1 MSIETLEKI
10 AKIFYALVLWAIAI
24 CILLIQ
30 IFIVKTFLPF
40 LSKDSVMEPFFYVI
54 SLFIFL
60 FLTVLITDF
69 LRRKIPRFYLLFVLF
84 AFAGLLLVT
93 IYITN

>member
-1 MSIETLEKI
+1 MSAEIIEKI
-10 AKIFYALVLWAIAI
+10 AKIFYAFVLWAIAI

-30 IFIVKTFLPF
+30 IFIVKTFLPS

-60 FLTVLITDF
+60 LLTVVITDF
-69 LRRKIPRFYLLFVLF
+69 LRRKIPRFYLLFILIAV
-84 AFAGLLLVT
+84 AGLLLAT

>member
-30 IFIVKTFLPF
+30 LFIVKTFLPS
-40 LSKDSVMEPFFYVI
+40 LSKDSVMEPFFYGI

-60 FLTVLITDF
+60 FLTVFITDF
-69 LRRKIPRFYLLFVLF
+69 LRRKIPRFYLLFVLL
-84 AFAGLLLVT
+84 AFIGLLLVT
-93 IYITN
+93 VYITN

>member
-1 MSIETLEKI
+1 MSVKTIEKV
-10 AKIFYALVLWAIAI
+10 AKIFYTLILWAIAI

-30 IFIVKTFLPF
+30 IFITKTFLPF

-69 LRRKIPRFYLLFVLF
+69 LRRKIPRFYLLFVLLS
-84 AFAGLLLVT
+84 FAGLLLATV
-93 IYITN
+93 YIIN

>member
-1 MSIETLEKI
+1 MSIETIEKI

-30 IFIVKTFLPF
+30 LFIVKVLLKSIFNDTIIKL
-40 LSKDSVMEPFFYVI
+40 FFYVI
-54 SLFIFL
+54 ILT
-60 FLTVLITDF
+60 LTVLITDF